1 MGEDGDGD
9 GGDLCGG
16 SDALSHCVPYVLHV
30 SNELHVH
37 GDHDGPPVLNTHKSY
52 NNYIGYTAVQK
63 ELKCPQSDGRV
74 GFRNVLIWG
83 EQSSKGESLISHIV
97 CWVVYFRVLS
107 YDRCRRRGSVCV
119 YIRARV
125 HAKTQRCTAKR
136 RY

>member
-1 MGEDGDGD
+1 MVMWGRMVMVMVVIFVVDQMLSLIVYHTCFMFQMSCMSTVTMMGL
-9 GGDLCGG
+9 LC
-16 SDALSHCVPYVLHV
+16 Y
-30 SNELHVH
+30 
-37 GDHDGPPVLNTHKSY
+37 KSY